1 MLRRGWHTFICLHLQ
16 VFVRMYSKIVVGVD
30 GSENAYRALDSALSL
45 AEKFSSEVYVLFV
58 VHIPASAYSYDAF
71 GSLEVFNRLEQEGR
85 QVLAKCEE
93 VARGRGMTVHTELSS
108 GDPAQRIIEFA
119 SACGAELIIVGSRGM
134 GRLERLLMGSVA
146 ERVVRFAK
154 SPVLIVK

>member
-1 MLRRGWHTFICLHLQ
+1 
-16 VFVRMYSKIVVGVD
+16 
-30 GSENAYRALDSALSL
+30 
-45 AEKFSSEVYVLFV
+45 
-58 VHIPASAYSYDAF
+58 
-71 GSLEVFNRLEQEGR
+71 VFNRLEQEGR